1 MASRDHGDPG
11 DAPTIA
17 PPLTAVTNPARPSAA
32 EEART
37 VAASTNIATLATLSA
52 DGDPW
57 ASLVTYGLLGGEPVL
72 CVSQMAEHGRNLVR
86 DARASVSIVAPNSP
100 EDPLANTRITL
111 AGKVRRPSAA
121 ELPAAQE
128 AHIAAVPAAR
138 YYIEYSDFSVWLLT
152 VDRVRWVGGYGR
164 MDSASGAEY
173 DSAAPDPVS
182 TRAARA
188 ISHLNDDHGQALLA
202 MAQQLGGYPDAT
214 AARCEG
220 ADRYGLDIRVS
231 TPRGWSVTRVGYV
244 DPIDSIDELR
254 GATVRLAELT
264 GHTATT

>member
-17 PPLTAVTNPARPSAA
+17 PPLTDVANPARPSAA

-52 DGDPW
+52 EGDPW
-57 ASLVTYGLLGGEPVL
+57 ASLVTYGLLDGDPVL
-72 CVSQMAEHGRNLVR
+72 CVSRMAEHGRNLMR
-86 DARASVSIVAPNSP
+86 DARASVSIVAPNPP

-111 AGKVRRPSAA
+111 AGAVRQPSPE
-121 ELPAAQE
+121 ELPAARE

-138 YYIEYSDFSVWLLT
+138 YYIEYSDFTVWLLA

-164 MDSASGAEY
+164 MDSTSGSEYHSAS
-173 DSAAPDPVS
+173 SDPVS
-182 TRAARA
+182 TNAAGA
-188 ISHLNDDHGQALLA
+188 ISHLNDDHGQALLD
-202 MAQQLGGYPDAT
+202 MAQRLGGYPDAT
-214 AARCEG
+214 AARCER

-231 TPRGWSVTRVGYV
+231 TPRGWAVTRVGYV
-244 DPIDSIDELR
+244 DPIDSIDDLR
-254 GATVRLAELT
+254 LATVQLAQL
-264 GHTATT
+264 AR